1 MKRVIFSI
9 IFTVA
14 TIVFSLFSGTFI
26 EERLNILEKELNECH
41 DVIVDGSTASYEEKA
56 SNIDFYWNKNKAAI
70 GLLANGEACKALD
83 DEIKN
88 LKLFIKSKNTS
99 SALESISDCLNIILS
114 VKENEKL
121 TLKSVL

>member
-14 TIVFSLFSGTFI
+14 VIMFSLFSGTFI
-26 EERLNILEKELNECH
+26 EERLIYLEKELNECH
-41 DVIVDGSTASYEEKA
+41 NSIISETSSSYEEKI
-56 SNIDFYWNKNKAAI
+56 SNIDIYWNKNKSVI

>member
-1 MKRVIFSI
+1 MKRVVFSVI
-9 IFTVA
+9 LTVA
-14 TIVFSLFSGTFI
+14 AIVFSIFSGSFI
-26 EERLNILEKELNECH
+26 EKRLINLEKELTDCYNTITEG
-41 DVIVDGSTASYEEKA
+41 DIDSAEEKA
-56 SNIDFYWNKNKAAI
+56 SNIGIYWNKSKTSI
-70 GLLANGEACKALD
+70 GLLASGEACKALD